1 MFHPDGPSFY
11 ELMVQAMSS
20 TERGYDLLA
29 PKFDYTPFRTP
40 QEIIDAVGR
49 RLEPLGPFR
58 AGLDICCGTGVAMAM
73 LRPLCTERVAGID
86 FSHGMLEVCRHQVA
100 DAPGTARLDY
110 VYGDALRMPFESEF
124 DVAICFG
131 AHGHIL
137 RKDED
142 RFVRE
147 VARVLRPGGRFV
159 FVSSGPPR
167 WWSPVLWAART
178 FNAIMWLRNYLVDP
192 PFIMYYLTFMLP
204 GVERILRRHGFEVDV
219 SDLGLE
225 GMYKGLK
232 LVIATRPP
240 LAVSCPADATSGAR
254 ARPATTTEANAS
266 AAVAN

>member
-11 ELMVQAMSS
+11 ELMVQALAS

-29 PKFDYTPFRTP
+29 RKFDYTPFRTP
-40 QEIIDAVGR
+40 QLIIDAVGC
-49 RLEPLGPFR
+49 RLQPLGPFA

-86 FSHGMLEVCRHQVA
+86 FSRGMLEVCKEQTAV
-100 DAPGTARLDY
+100 APGEAALEY
-110 VYGDALRMPFESEF
+110 VLGDALAMPFGAEF
-124 DVAICFG
+124 DIAVCFG

-159 FVSSGPPR
+159 FVTGNMPP
-167 WWSPVLWAART
+167 WWSPVLWAARA
-178 FNAIMWLRNYLVDP
+178 FNGVMWLRNWLVDP

-204 GVERILRRHGFEVDV
+204 GVQRLLQRHGFAVEI
-219 SDLGLE
+219 SNLDLE
-225 GMYKGLK
+225 PPWSGMK
-232 LVIATRPP
+232 LAIAT
-240 LAVSCPADATSGAR
+240 LCVENPALQ
-254 ARPATTTEANAS
+254 
-266 AAVAN
+266 

>member
-40 QEIIDAVGR
+40 LEIIDAVGR
-49 RLEPLGPFR
+49 RLEPLGPFH

-73 LRPLCTERVAGID
+73 LRPLCTERVVGID
-86 FSHGMLEVCRHQVA
+86 FSQGMLDVCRQQTA
-100 DAPGTARLDY
+100 EAPGSARFEC
-110 VYGDALRMPFESEF
+110 VYGDALHMPFDAEF
-124 DVAICFG
+124 DVAVCFG

-178 FNAIMWLRNYLVDP
+178 FNAVMWLRNYLVDP

-204 GVERILRRHGFEVDV
+204 GVERILRRHGFDIDISE
-219 SDLGLE
+219 LGLE

-232 LVIATRPP
+232 LVIATRS
-240 LAVSCPADATSGAR
+240 AVAPSRPIDATSGES

-266 AAVAN
+266 PVAAM

>member
-1 MFHPDGPSFY
+1 MMFHPNGPTFY

-20 TERGYDLLA
+20 TEHGYDLLA

-58 AGLDICCGTGVAMAM
+58 AGLDVCCGTGVAMAM
-73 LRPLCTERVAGID
+73 LRPICTDRVVGVD
-86 FSHGMLEVCRHQVA
+86 FSHGMLEVCKERTTN
-100 DAPGTARLDY
+100 APGTAALEY
-110 VYGDALRMPFESEF
+110 VYGDALAMPVPAAQF
-124 DVAICFG
+124 DVAVCFG

-159 FVSSGPPR
+159 FVTADMPP
-167 WWSPVLWAART
+167 WWSPALWAARA
-178 FNAIMWLRNYLVDP
+178 FNGVIWLRNWLVVP

-204 GVERILRRHGFEVDV
+204 GVKRLLERRGFAVEI
-219 SDLGLE
+219 SSLGLE
-225 GMYKGLK
+225 GMWAGMK
-232 LVIATRPP
+232 LAIATR
-240 LAVSCPADATSGAR
+240 
-254 ARPATTTEANAS
+254 
-266 AAVAN
+266 